1 MTAEAAAVTSD
12 RSSGGLHAGRS
23 ALVTGGASGIGEA
36 IVRRLASQG
45 AAVMIVDREA
55 ANARAL
61 AEELT
66 ADAHSVAAFIGDLTD
81 PGVSR
86 EAVRAAVDQFGGLH
100 MAVNSAGVNGSVVPF
115 ADYEVD
121 DYRDVMA
128 VNVDAVFYCMQAEI
142 RHMTAAGGG
151 SIVNIGSIFSV
162 TARDNLSAYIASKHA
177 VLGLTRAAAIDCA
190 TSGVRINCVGPGV
203 IHTPLLEQFLD
214 ERLAGQLADLHPV
227 KRLGTPDEVAEI
239 VGWLL
244 SDGASFVTGGFYA
257 VDGGFTSGVVTGV
270 GTK

>member
-1 MTAEAAAVTSD
+1 MSASSERITERSTAANGAASV
-12 RSSGGLHAGRS
+12 

-36 IVRRLASQG
+36 IVRRLVSQG
-45 AAVMIVDREA
+45 ASVLIVDREA
-55 ANARAL
+55 TTAGAL
-61 AEELT
+61 VDELT

-81 PGVSR
+81 PVVSR
-86 EAVRAAVDQFGGLH
+86 EAVQAAVDQFGGLH

-115 ADYEVD
+115 TDYAVD
-121 DYRDVMA
+121 EYRDVMS
-128 VNVDAVFYCMQAEI
+128 VNVDAVFFSMQAEI
-142 RHMTAAGGG
+142 RHMTTAGGG

-190 TSGVRINCVGPGV
+190 TTGVRINCVGPGV

-214 ERLAGQLADLHPV
+214 DRLAAQLADLHPV

-239 VGWLL
+239 VVWLL
-244 SDGASFVTGGFYA
+244 SDGASFVTGSFYA